1 MMATRSRSLLCAP
14 LAPSSPPH
22 IQGCAANC
30 QPPWSA
36 LSPSVE
42 HDLGLH
48 NDAGSLGPLL
58 SPRLSLD
65 VVVFIV
71 PLQLA
76 CVGFGVLA
84 KAMRDVVSAANSG
97 ALSAADLLGG
107 VVREPLP
114 PFPNP
119 TCLIMEDSCC
129 AGEFDVIIFL

>member
-1 MMATRSRSLLCAP
+1 M
-14 LAPSSPPH
+14 
-22 IQGCAANC
+22 
-30 QPPWSA
+30 
-36 LSPSVE
+36 E

-48 NDAGSLGPLL
+48 NDAGSSGPLL

-76 CVGFGVLA
+76 CAGFGVLA
-84 KAMRDVVSAANSG
+84 KAMRDVVSG

-129 AGEFDVIIFL
+129 ADEFDVVIFL